1 MGIFDKFDKYE
12 LFAVYVPTICCISI
26 CILASWPLIDWLKC
40 AGLIEYLPPI
50 AKNAFVT
57 IGGLAYIIVLS
68 TFVQRLSKYIVETL
82 WFGKNRD
89 KFPTTKYLL
98 HGDSFGNEIVAD
110 KIRSLVKKQY
120 DITLLSARQEKNDW
134 SKAVRSIVSA
144 IDIIKKEVQKANDGM
159 YNRKNRRYGQCR
171 NMIGGMTITFSISI
185 LCFISTLHFNLDM
198 ICPLT
203 ATLISIGTLLYN
215 AIMYK
220 SIANEYAN
228 ELFNTYISRYEQH

>member
-40 AGLIEYLPPI
+40 AGFIEYLPPI
-50 AKNAFVT
+50 AKNALVT
-57 IGGLAYIIVLS
+57 IGALVSIVVLS
-68 TFVQRLSKYIVETL
+68 TFVQRLSKYLVETL
-82 WFGKNRD
+82 YFGRNRE

-120 DITLLSARQEKNDW
+120 DITLLSARQEKNDRF
-134 SKAVRSIVSA
+134 KAVRSIASA
-144 IDIIKKEVQKANDGM
+144 VDIIKKEVQKANDDM

-171 NMIGGMTITFSISI
+171 NMIGGMTITFFISI
-185 LCFISTLHFNLDM
+185 LCCISTLHFNLDM
-198 ICPLT
+198 TCPET
-203 ATLISIGTLLYN
+203 ATLISIGALLYN
-215 AIMYK
+215 AVMYK
-220 SIANEYAN
+220 NIANEYAN
-228 ELFNTYISRYEQH
+228 ELFNTYISRYE

>member
-40 AGLIEYLPPI
+40 AGFIEYLPPI
-50 AKNAFVT
+50 AKNALVT
-57 IGGLAYIIVLS
+57 IGALVSIVVLS
-68 TFVQRLSKYIVETL
+68 TFVQRLSKYLVETL
-82 WFGKNRD
+82 YFGRNRE

-110 KIRSLVKKQY
+110 KIRSFVKKQY
-120 DITLLSARQEKNDW
+120 DITLLSARQEKNDRF
-134 SKAVRSIVSA
+134 KAVRSIASA
-144 IDIIKKEVQKANDGM
+144 VDIIKKEVQKANDDM

-171 NMIGGMTITFSISI
+171 NMIGGMTITFFISI
-185 LCFISTLHFNLDM
+185 LCCISTLYFNLDM
-198 ICPLT
+198 TCPET
-203 ATLISIGTLLYN
+203 ATLISIGALLYN
-215 AIMYK
+215 AVMYK

-228 ELFNTYISRYEQH
+228 ELFNTYISRYE

>member
-120 DITLLSARQEKNDW
+120 DITLLSARQEKNDRF
-134 SKAVRSIVSA
+134 KAVRSIASA
-144 IDIIKKEVQKANDGM
+144 VDIIKKEVQKANDDM

>member
-40 AGLIEYLPPI
+40 AGFIEYLPPI
-50 AKNAFVT
+50 AKNALVT
-57 IGGLAYIIVLS
+57 IGALVSIVVLS
-68 TFVQRLSKYIVETL
+68 TFVQRLSKYLVETL
-82 WFGKNRD
+82 YFGRNRE

-110 KIRSLVKKQY
+110 KIRSFVKKQY
-120 DITLLSARQEKNDW
+120 DITLLSARQEKNDRF
-134 SKAVRSIVSA
+134 KAVRSIASA
-144 IDIIKKEVQKANDGM
+144 VDIIKKEVQKANDDM

-171 NMIGGMTITFSISI
+171 NMIGGMTITLSISI
-185 LCFISTLHFNLDM
+185 LCCILTLHLNLGM
-198 ICPLT
+198 TSSVI
-203 ATLISIGTLLYN
+203 ATLISIGALLYN
-215 AIMYK
+215 AVMYK

-228 ELFNTYISRYEQH
+228 ELFNTYISRYE

>member
-144 IDIIKKEVQKANDGM
+144 IDIIKKEVQKANDDM

>member
-68 TFVQRLSKYIVETL
+68 TFVQRLSKFIVETL

-98 HGDSFGNEIVAD
+98 HGDSFGNKIVAE

-144 IDIIKKEVQKANDGM
+144 IDIIKKEVQKANDDM

>member
-40 AGLIEYLPPI
+40 AGFIEYLPPI
-50 AKNAFVT
+50 AKNALVT
-57 IGGLAYIIVLS
+57 IGVLVYIIVLS
-68 TFVQRLSKYIVETL
+68 TFVQRLSKYFVEAI

-110 KIRSLVKKQY
+110 KIRIIVKKQH
-120 DITLLSARQEKNDW
+120 DITLLSARQEKNDRF
-134 SKAVRSIVSA
+134 KAVRSIASA
-144 IDIIKKEVQKANDGM
+144 VDIIKKEVQKANDDM

-171 NMIGGMTITFSISI
+171 NMIGGMTITLSISI
-185 LCFISTLHFNLDM
+185 LCCILTLHLNLGM
-198 ICPLT
+198 TSSVI
-203 ATLISIGTLLYN
+203 ATLISIGALLYN
-215 AIMYK
+215 AVMYK
-220 SIANEYAN
+220 NIANEYAN
-228 ELFNTYISRYEQH
+228 ELFNTYISRYE